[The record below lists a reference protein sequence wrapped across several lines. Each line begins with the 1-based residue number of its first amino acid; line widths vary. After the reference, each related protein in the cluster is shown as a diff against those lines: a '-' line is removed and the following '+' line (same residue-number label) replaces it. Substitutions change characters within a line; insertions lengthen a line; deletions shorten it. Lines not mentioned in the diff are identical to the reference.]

1 MSLFSVDT
9 ARLIPLSA
17 QKISALRPDLAQMM
31 DKIAGLDGI
40 SGEVGPPPG
49 IKADNDPSQ
58 VYGVVKV
65 GGQVVA
71 TLYNSGAAET
81 SNALGSRFAAGF
93 AKDTLVGPSLAADRA
108 ERLATALGGVV
119 EKASTA
125 LGQSTWQSWKANRD
139 SQLAAFY
146 ADKSTQIDAQSYAS
160 TSLDSAESV
169 TDSSEATASNAFDD
183 FRKFLNMTPEQR
195 MRMQILA
202 SMGLTEEQVQAMPP
216 EQQKKVEDEIKLRI
230 KEQIRQATGID
241 ATNGTAASS
250 TASSSAAS
258 SSALLS

>member
-1 MSLFSVDT
+1 MSASAMTVSRLF
-9 ARLIPLSA
+9 PLSA
-17 QKISALRPDLAQMM
+17 QKIGTLRPDLAQAME
-31 DKIAGLDGI
+31 KIAALGGA
-40 SGEVGPPPG
+40 SGENGPPAG

-58 VYGVVKV
+58 VYAVVKV

-71 TLYNSGAAET
+71 TVYNSGAAET

-93 AKDTLVGPSLAADRA
+93 AKDTQVGPALAAERA
-108 ERLATALGGVV
+108 ERVAAALGGVV

-125 LGQSTWQSWKANRD
+125 LSQSTWQSWKANRD

-146 ADKSTQIDAQSYAS
+146 ADKSTQIDAQSYAAAS
-160 TSLDSAESV
+160 EDRAESV
-169 TDSSEATASNAFDD
+169 ADSPEAIASNAFDD

-202 SMGLTEEQVQAMPP
+202 SMGLTEEQVKAMPP

-241 ATNGTAASS
+241 AATGSAASD
-250 TASSSAAS
+250 TASSA
-258 SSALLS
+258 ALLS